1 MKLAILNNE
10 PEIFYTIQ
18 GEGVSLG
25 TPAIF
30 VRLSLCNLHCVW
42 CDTPYT
48 WNWEDT
54 KFKHLDDKKYN
65 KASNIVTVGIDE
77 IVDDISESHCELVVF
92 TGGEPLL
99 QQKELVQLFTIL
111 RGLGHKIEVE
121 TNGTIVPSAE
131 LARLVTRFNVS
142 PKLANS
148 GNSLKLR
155 NRESAMSDLAGRL
168 NTIFKF
174 VIATEDD
181 LQEVKA
187 LIDQYEI
194 DPDVVYLM
202 PEGRTDE
209 EIRAKSI
216 WLVDVCKQYQYKF
229 STRLHVLIWG
239 AKQGV

>member
-25 TPAIF
+25 TPAVF

-48 WNWEDT
+48 WNWVGT
-54 KFKHLDDKKYN
+54 KFEHLDDKKYD
-65 KASNIVTVGIDE
+65 KASNIVNVGIDE
-77 IVDDISESHCELVVF
+77 IVEAVIASNCELVVF

-99 QQKELVQLFTIL
+99 QQKELIQLFTVL

-131 LARLVTRFNVS
+131 IALLVTRFNVS

-148 GNSLKLR
+148 GNPLKLR
-155 NRESAMSDLAGRL
+155 NRSNALMMLANLG
-168 NTIFKF
+168 NSIFKF
-174 VIATEDD
+174 VIADQTD
-181 LQEVKA
+181 LEEVMS
-187 LIDQYEI
+187 LITTYQI
-194 DPDVVYLM
+194 DSGSVYLM
-202 PEGRTDE
+202 PEGRTDD
-209 EIRAKSI
+209 EIRSKSE
-216 WLVDVCKQYQYKF
+216 WLIEICKQYQFKF